1 MPAGTRSAIA
11 MLTDFFV
18 ADDIEATARRMGFVQ
33 RTSKITGKLFL
44 ALVTFGT
51 WSEGKTTLAQL
62 AAKST
67 QLRQPVEVSPEAI
80 HQRMNKK
87 AIAFLQDML
96 RQVLGK
102 LQALTPVGDDGLFA
116 AFTKVYLADSTGFAL
131 PDALHQTFPGAGG
144 SAAKAGAKIQAVWD
158 YKSSLFDHFA
168 LTPWNIPDQRYVD
181 TVVALAQKGV
191 LFLFDLGYF
200 KIQAL
205 ARLAT
210 VGAYFCCR
218 LNHQTNIYETVAGR
232 VEPVQLAAFLRTV
245 APDLLLLEKAIFI
258 GEKAQIASRLIA
270 VRMPEAVVNT
280 RRRIAR
286 KNAKKKGYTPSQAH
300 LSLLAWN
307 LFITNV
313 SATIWPVDMVPKVY
327 PIRWQIELIFKSW
340 KSYLHLAT
348 LTTTKEDSTLCYLY
362 GRMLRILLNY
372 ALCPQARATLWL
384 KCQRELSL
392 LKFVRHFQA
401 LAASWLQAIFQSA
414 CELYRFLQRAC
425 MTAAR
430 LAAKAVRKRRTTA
443 QILQDNSRSL
453 RESQAFSAVVNA

>member
-18 ADDIEATARRMGFVQ
+18 ADDIEATARRTGFVQ

-62 AAKST
+62 AAKGT
-67 QLRQPVEVSPEAI
+67 QLRQPVEISPEAL

-102 LQALTPVGDDGLFA
+102 LQSLTPVGDDGLFA

-131 PDALHQTFPGAGG
+131 PDTLQKTFPGAGG

-181 TVVALAQKGV
+181 TVVALAQKGI

-205 ARLAT
+205 AHLAT
-210 VGAYFCCR
+210 AGAYFCCR

-232 VEPVQLAAFLRTV
+232 VEPVPLAAFLRTV

-280 RRRIAR
+280 RRRIAQ
-286 KNAKKKGYTPSQAH
+286 KNAQKKGYTPSQAH

-313 SATIWPVDMVPKVY
+313 PATIWPMALVPKVY

-372 ALCPQARATLWL
+372 ALCPQARVTLWL

-425 MTAAR
+425 TTAAR

-443 QILQDNSRSL
+443 QILQDDSRSS
-453 RESQAFSAVVNA
+453 RESQVFSAVVNA